1 MFIKFLF
8 SKQFKLVHVLQIT
21 MVSYGMFGVFSWLF
35 FIMNTSY
42 GAQSDVTCLKSIK
55 DSMEDPLNSLYDW
68 NFNNKTNGFICRFNG
83 IECWNENEN
92 RVLNIR
98 LSEMGLK
105 GEFPRGVVNCTSVIG
120 VDVSSNELN
129 GIVPSDIS
137 ILLPF
142 LTTLDLSSN
151 NLSGTIPA
159 NLANCS
165 YLNVL
170 KLDNNQLSGQI
181 PPELALLSRIKT
193 FTVTNNQLCGPVPQ
207 FKVNIPA
214 DSYSGNPGLCGKPLP
229 DCKGSP
235 TKNNAEV
242 H

>member
-1 MFIKFLF
+1 M
-8 SKQFKLVHVLQIT
+8 
-21 MVSYGMFGVFSWLF
+21 
-35 FIMNTSY
+35 
-42 GAQSDVTCLKSIK
+42 
-55 DSMEDPLNSLYDW
+55 
-68 NFNNKTNGFICRFNG
+68 GF
-83 IECWNENEN
+83 
-92 RVLNIR
+92 
-98 LSEMGLK
+98 K
-105 GEFPRGVVNCTSVIG
+105 GEFLRGVVNCTSVTG
-120 VDVSSNELN
+120 VDLSGNELN
-129 GIVPSDIS
+129 GIIPSDIS

-142 LTTLDLSSN
+142 LTALDLSSN

-159 NLANCS
+159 NLGNCS

-181 PPELALLSRIKT
+181 PPEIALLGRIKT
-193 FTVTNNQLCGPVPQ
+193 FTVTNNHLRGPVPQ
-207 FKVNIPA
+207 FKADIPA